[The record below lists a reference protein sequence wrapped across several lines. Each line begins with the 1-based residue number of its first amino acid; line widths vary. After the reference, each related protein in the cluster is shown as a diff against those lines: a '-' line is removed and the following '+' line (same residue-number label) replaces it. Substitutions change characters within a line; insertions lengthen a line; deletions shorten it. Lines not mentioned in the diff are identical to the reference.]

1 MQVHWNLNSTQLE
14 GIQILLLNLNFTIK
28 KTTVQKFTLQNLL
41 FTIIVKDQPNQKQ
54 QIYCMEI
61 YY

>member
-54 QIYCMEI
+54 QIYCMKI
-61 YY
+61 HY

>member
-1 MQVHWNLNSTQLE
+1 MEVHWNLNSTQLE

-54 QIYCMEI
+54 QIYCMKI
-61 YY
+61 HY